1 MKTFIKNY
9 KITINIIDK
18 YFSLSLYY
26 IFNIIQI
33 LSLYGRGV
41 IEDYIIDHNYSN
53 MSQFEVFLSDES
65 IRFMSLMLSSQIKRT
80 ASSIHNF
87 FIDKTDFKLS
97 ISKRQCYKIK
107 ALLPQKSR

>member
-9 KITINIIDK
+9 KMTINIIDK
-18 YFSLSLYY
+18 YFSLFLYY
-26 IFNIIQI
+26 ILNIIQI
-33 LSLYGRGV
+33 LSLQGRGLV
-41 IEDYIIDHNYSN
+41 EDYIINKNYSN
-53 MSQFEVFLSDES
+53 MSQFERFLSDEALTL
-65 IRFMSLMLSSQIKRT
+65 MSLMLSTQIKRT

-107 ALLPQKSR
+107 WLLPKKSR